1 MSHCSFFTICS
12 KVFFFFLTNTIA
24 AISPQFHDESKWQ
37 VPFNLVELKQR
48 EYKDFVPCLPE
59 IYFWTWKQNWAGGNS
74 STHLWLHMRLLE
86 AGGFGVRFGNRRH
99 TWKYVFLRN
108 SQAKVDYRTNKK
120 KIPYALPCLW
130 VAGKEEFLLILPTLL
145 CVCVFGCWTG
155 EQPATFCL
163 WGLPVALP
171 HSLEKLRILESME
184 GLKSHRHHLP
194 SNPSGADVVLITTF
208 LLLDSFRPFKWEQI
222 IGIW

>member
-120 KIPYALPCLW
+120 KYPMLSPASELQAKKSFFSSCLHYF
-130 VAGKEEFLLILPTLL
+130 V
-145 CVCVFGCWTG
+145 CVCLAAEPESSLQHFAFGD
-155 EQPATFCL
+155 FL
-163 WGLPVALP
+163 WLCHIPWR
-171 HSLEKLRILESME
+171 SSESWN
-184 GLKSHRHHLP
+184 RWR
-194 SNPSGADVVLITTF
+194 D
-208 LLLDSFRPFKWEQI
+208 
-222 IGIW
+222 